1 MGPEAW
7 RDFSKVTKPINS
19 YPGTK
24 ILVLSLG
31 LKTTVISFPSYT
43 KVMRKIK
50 VRSFI
55 DLLEVN
61 SHIRRKHV
69 PRTSLLISH
78 PEHEFTCSD
87 TIIVSK
93 VEFSEITWR

>member
-7 RDFSKVTKPINS
+7 SDFPKVTKSMNS
-19 YPGTK
+19 HPGTE

-50 VRSFI
+50 VIWFI

-61 SHIRRKHV
+61 
-69 PRTSLLISH
+69 
-78 PEHEFTCSD
+78 
-87 TIIVSK
+87 
-93 VEFSEITWR
+93 